1 MKAAGII
8 ATNTIAIKGGG
19 RTLMGAAPP
28 SPYYG
33 QLYANVTYAGYG

>member
-8 ATNTIAIKGGG
+8 ATNIIAIKGGG
-19 RTLMGAAPP
+19 RTLMAATPP

-33 QLYANVTYAGYG
+33 QLSAYVTYAGYG